1 MQPAYLL
8 FIPAFVIGTLYVVW
22 QLRRE
27 ARRKNLRTL
36 PIKPEWI
43 NILEKNVK
51 IYRRLPASLKEEL
64 HGHIQVFLQEK
75 NFEGCGGLELTDEI
89 KVTIAA
95 QACLLL
101 LNRKTNYYPGLSSIV
116 IYPSTYIVKNDHLEE
131 GVVIPAEMRLGE
143 SWRTGVVVL
152 AWDEVLSGALN
163 PTDGANVV
171 FHEFAHQLDQENG
184 EADGT
189 PLLENRSQY
198 LEWGRVLSKEF
209 TLLQKKSLKHVRTV
223 MNYYGATD
231 PSEFFAV
238 ATETFF
244 EKSREMKAAH
254 PELYEELKSYY
265 KVDPLTWASPA
276 DNEDLNHKSFI

>member
-1 MQPAYLL
+1 MLPAYILFALL
-8 FIPAFVIGTLYVVW
+8 FVFGTTYAVVK
-22 QLRRE
+22 LLRE
-27 ARRKNLRTL
+27 ARRKNLRSL

-43 NILEKNVK
+43 KILEKNVK
-51 IYRRLPASLKEEL
+51 IYRRLPAPLKEEL

-101 LNRKTNYYPGLSSIV
+101 LNRKTNYYPKLISIV
-116 IYPSTYIVKNDHLEE
+116 IYPSTYIVKNDRVEE
-131 GVVIPAEMRLGE
+131 GVVIPEEIRLGE

-171 FHEFAHQLDQENG
+171 FHEFAHQLDQEDG
-184 EADGT
+184 ESDGT
-189 PLLENRSQY
+189 PILDKRSQY
-198 LEWGRVLSKEF
+198 LEWGRVLSREF
-209 TLLQKKSLKHVRTV
+209 TTLQKKSLKHVRTV
-223 MNYYGATD
+223 MNYYGSTD

-244 EKSREMKAAH
+244 EKSQQMKSAH

-265 KVDPLTWASPA
+265 KVDPLTWV
-276 DNEDLNHKSFI
+276 